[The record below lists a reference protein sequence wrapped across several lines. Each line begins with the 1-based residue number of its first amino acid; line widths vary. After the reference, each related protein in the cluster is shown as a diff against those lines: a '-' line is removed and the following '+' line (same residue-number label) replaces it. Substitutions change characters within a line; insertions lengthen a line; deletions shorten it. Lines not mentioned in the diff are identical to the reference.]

1 MGFELTL
8 VVIGIDCIGRCK
20 PNYHT
25 IMAVT
30 APDLIC
36 TIYNIIGVNALFKAL
51 LSEKYTIVPGQT
63 CVNSQMFMG
72 SET

>member
-1 MGFELTL
+1 
-8 VVIGIDCIGRCK
+8 
-20 PNYHT
+20 
-25 IMAVT
+25 MAVT

-63 CVNSQMFMG
+63 CVNSQML
-72 SET
+72 